1 MKTKKDYTVG
11 TYIKKKPRKDKTGT
25 ICPICASCK
34 DKKFCK
40 NRRNTKLM
48 LKCPEC
54 KDCSDKDN
62 CDTFY
67 IFEEHKA
74 TISIKDEKTGKV
86 IRKSFC
92 AKTERDAI
100 ARSVKYQQSVEKG
113 DIPLITD
120 TPIYSIVSI
129 IQEYENRKL
138 KIGKTKGS
146 AYHTNMYTLNRIK
159 KESWSEKPISD
170 VAREQI
176 ESFLDNEQ
184 ANGMSNS
191 ILKKDYSLL
200 RCAFDIAL
208 EKRVYNS
215 KPTLFFR

>member
-1 MKTKKDYTVG
+1 MKKKKDYTVG
-11 TYIKKKPRKDKTGT
+11 TYIKKKARKDKTGT
-25 ICPICASCK
+25 ICPICAGCK

-54 KDCSDKDN
+54 KDCCDKEN

-67 IFEEHKA
+67 IYEEHKA

-86 IRKSFC
+86 IRKGFC
-92 AKTERDAI
+92 GKTEREAI
-100 ARSVKYQQSVEKG
+100 ARSVEYQQGVEKG
-113 DIPLITD
+113 DIPLITNA
-120 TPIYSIVSI
+120 PIHTIVSI

-138 KIGKTKGS
+138 KLGITKGS

-159 KESWSEKPISD
+159 RESWSAKPISE
-170 VAREQI
+170 VTREQI
-176 ESFLDNEQ
+176 ENFLDNEQ
-184 ANGMSNS
+184 AKGMSNS

-200 RCAFDIAL
+200 RCVFDIAL
-208 EKRVYNS
+208 EKRLYNS
-215 KPTLFFR
+215 KSALFFR